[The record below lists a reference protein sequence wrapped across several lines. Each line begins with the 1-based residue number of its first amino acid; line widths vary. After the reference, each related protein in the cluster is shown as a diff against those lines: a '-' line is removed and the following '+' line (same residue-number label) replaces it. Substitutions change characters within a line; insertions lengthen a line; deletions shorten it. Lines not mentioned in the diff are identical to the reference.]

1 MKHIIL
7 FFIVIF
13 FVGQLHAQIKTD
25 SIPENPETNIKLK
38 SFIIPATLMT
48 VGIIGLESHTLLDIN
63 DQLKD
68 EVHEHIDKKL
78 TIDDFTQYTPVAL
91 VYGLDAFG
99 VKAKHNFKERTK
111 RILTAHAIMTT
122 TVLILKSSSTVLRP
136 DGSSYNSF
144 PSGHTATAFMSAE
157 FLWQEY
163 KDKSVWYGVL
173 GYSLAVTTGAFRV
186 YNDRHWFNDVVMG
199 AGIGM
204 ASTKIAY
211 WLVPWI
217 ENKIFK
223 KENHDQNAV
232 ILPYFGGDRL
242 GLTAVLKF

>member
-7 FFIVIF
+7 FFIVILF
-13 FVGQLHAQIKTD
+13 FGQLHAQIKTD

-91 VYGLDAFG
+91 VYGLDACG

-163 KDKSVWYGVL
+163 KDKSVWYGIL
-173 GYSLAVTTGAFRV
+173 GYTVAAGTGIFRV
-186 YNDRHWFNDVVMG
+186 YNDRHWFNDILMG

-204 ASTKIAY
+204 FCTKLTY
-211 WLVPWI
+211 WLHPFVTKKLFHKEKTQAVVVPFYNG
-217 ENKIFK
+217 EQFGLG
-223 KENHDQNAV
+223 AV
-232 ILPYFGGDRL
+232 FRM
-242 GLTAVLKF
+242 